1 MVQCCVA
8 KLGGVTVFQCLVS
21 IYLAMS
27 GSSGPVLCSLARWG
41 SSVSVVGVYIFSYVR

>member
-1 MVQCCVA
+1 M
-8 KLGGVTVFQCLVS
+8 FQWLVS

-41 SSVSVVGVYIFSYVR
+41 NSVTKLVANSGSIVPVLGGYIAR